1 MSAQDRESGRLP
13 ERHGEGPRFAGSET
27 DVRKRHRS
35 FLRKESLGL
44 RGFTPLEI
52 NRTCLTTVK
61 IQKVQEFR
69 AALPGFTLIELLV
82 VIAIIALLMG
92 ILFPVLR
99 KAREQGRDVVCR
111 NNLRQIGLAAN
122 FYADHYGLYIPRSAE
137 WGGNI
142 KPWFQLFMPF
152 LAQKPIDD
160 DYRNVEIF
168 RCPSYPDKE
177 QTVCYVVNGWGS
189 DSDNG
194 WRMQRVPTKLT
205 DCKSPATTIY
215 LADNEDGPWR
225 TILRKA
231 SDRDVTRCDVFRPSH
246 LPSSDSQ
253 DIGGGRRV
261 ARARHKNG
269 CNCLFLD
276 WHVGWMAAE
285 EMTAEMWSF
294 EK

>member
-13 ERHGEGPRFAGSET
+13 ERHGEGPRFAGSQT

-44 RGFTPLEI
+44 TGFTPLEI
-52 NRTCLTTVK
+52 NR

-142 KPWFQLFMPF
+142 
-152 LAQKPIDD
+152 
-160 DYRNVEIF
+160 
-168 RCPSYPDKE
+168 
-177 QTVCYVVNGWGS
+177 
-189 DSDNG
+189 
-194 WRMQRVPTKLT
+194 
-205 DCKSPATTIY
+205 
-215 LADNEDGPWR
+215 
-225 TILRKA
+225 
-231 SDRDVTRCDVFRPSH
+231 
-246 LPSSDSQ
+246 
-253 DIGGGRRV
+253 
-261 ARARHKNG
+261 
-269 CNCLFLD
+269 
-276 WHVGWMAAE
+276 
-285 EMTAEMWSF
+285 
-294 EK
+294 

>member
-1 MSAQDRESGRLP
+1 MMVIGIRAQVRRAKVISDQEHKSMNVQDRESGRLP
-13 ERHGEGPRFAGSET
+13 ERHGEGPRSAGSQT
-27 DVRKRHRS
+27 DVRQRRRS
-35 FLRKESLGL
+35 FL
-44 RGFTPLEI
+44 T
-52 NRTCLTTVK
+52 
-61 IQKVQEFR
+61 
-69 AALPGFTLIELLV
+69 GFTLIELLV

-122 FYADHYGLYIPRSAE
+122 FYADHYSLYIPRSAE
-137 WGGNI
+137 WGGKI

-152 LAQKPIDD
+152 LAQKPIED

-177 QTVCYVVNGWGS
+177 QTVCYVVNGWGGEI
-189 DSDNG
+189 DNG

-225 TILRKA
+225 TILKNA
-231 SDRDVTRCDVFRPSH
+231 TDRDVTRCDVFRPSH

>member
-1 MSAQDRESGRLP
+1 MHSGVVMNGQR
-13 ERHGEGPRFAGSET
+13 
-27 DVRKRHRS
+27 
-35 FLRKESLGL
+35 
-44 RGFTPLEI
+44 
-52 NRTCLTTVK
+52 
-61 IQKVQEFR
+61 
-69 AALPGFTLIELLV
+69 GFTLIELLV

-111 NNLRQIGLAAN
+111 NNLRQIGFGAN
-122 FYADHYGLYIPRSAE
+122 FYAEHYDSFIPRSAE

-152 LAQKPIDD
+152 LAQKPMDD

-177 QTVCYVVNGWGS
+177 QTVCYVVNGWGRENNNS
-189 DSDNG
+189 WG
-194 WRMQRVPTKLT
+194 MQRVATKLV
-205 DCKSPATTIY
+205 DCKGPAFTIY

-225 TILRKA
+225 TILKKA
-231 SDRDVTRCDVFRPSH
+231 TDRDVTRCDVFRPTH
-246 LPSSDSQ
+246 LPMSDSQ
-253 DIGGGRRV
+253 DITGGRRV
-261 ARARHKNG
+261 ARARHKKG
-269 CNCLFLD
+269 CNVLYLD

-285 EMTAEMWSF
+285 KMTEDMWHF